1 MASFGEIANKKI
13 LGVKALYLIGAF
25 VVILAI
31 VAWKMKPGTTGDT
44 TDQTDPSNST
54 ASEDQQSD
62 SSLYSGL
69 GATSTG
75 QLNTGSTNTSGVDT
89 PIPSNDSWSNDAVNW
104 ITQHESGAT
113 GTNALRAVTKFMEG
127 ADLSIAEDKWISD
140 YIKVAGPPPDG
151 VTVGGVIQPPP
162 VVGSPTPP
170 VAKPPS
176 QVKTGTPVHTP
187 TPAPPKTPPKPT
199 RVYTI
204 KTGDTL
210 YKIAAKLGVSESLLY
225 QNNKSVIEDAARKHG
240 HANSNGGN
248 LIFPGTVLHY

>member
-1 MASFGEIANKKI
+1 MASFGEIANKKV

-75 QLNTGSTNTSGVDT
+75 QLNTGSTDTSGVDA
-89 PIPSNDSWSNDAVNW
+89 PIPSNDSWANDAVKW

-113 GTNALRAVTKFMEG
+113 GTNALRAVSKFMEG
-127 ADLSIAEDKWISD
+127 ADLSITEDKWISD

-151 VTVGGVIQPPP
+151 VTVGGVIQPPASPPTTLP
-162 VVGSPTPP
+162 VVTPAPKPTTPP
-170 VAKPPS
+170 VPK
-176 QVKTGTPVHTP
+176 
-187 TPAPPKTPPKPT
+187 PAPPKSPPKPT
-199 RVYTI
+199 RVYTV

-225 QNNKSVIEDAARKHG
+225 QNNKAVIEDAARKHG

-248 LIFPGTVLHY
+248 LIFAGTVLHY